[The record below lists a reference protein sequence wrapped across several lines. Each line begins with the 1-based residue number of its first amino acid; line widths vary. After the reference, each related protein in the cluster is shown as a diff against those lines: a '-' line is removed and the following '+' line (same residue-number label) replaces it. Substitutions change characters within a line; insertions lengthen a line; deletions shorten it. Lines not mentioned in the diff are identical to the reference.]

1 MSEKRQLVIIGGGPG
16 GYAAAL
22 RAAQLGIRPTLIE
35 HDRIGGTCMNYG
47 CIPTKFLLSQTKLLR
62 NLQKNPRIDG
72 LGDNVRLNWQRVQ
85 EEKRAV
91 VERLVRGVEFLL
103 HRTGVEVLKG
113 RADFRNQK
121 EIIFRD
127 SSGER
132 LFEPDK
138 IILAMGASSVDLP
151 FLKANGEEIITHRE
165 ALDLEEVPPTM
176 IIIGAGAVG
185 LELGSIFARLGTDIT
200 ILEIMPT
207 ILPGADKQMVLRLER
222 LLKKQGLKIRTGVRL
237 EEAILEGGRVLLK
250 GTCLKMRAA
259 LEFRA
264 EKTLLAVGRK
274 PDSQILPQE
283 FSGLLDRGG
292 FIRVNSRLETERPGI
307 YAVGDLIGGKLLAH
321 KAQHEGIVAAEN
333 ASGLAVEM
341 DYRAL
346 PMAVFTEPEL
356 ASVGLTE
363 EEAKERG
370 IEAQAGLFS
379 LQANGRA
386 VTLESPEGLVKI
398 LAGSDDR
405 VLGGHI
411 LAPNASE
418 LVAEIALAIRKGLTL
433 QDISS
438 TIHVHPTISEATME
452 AAWKAKGKA
461 IHTLNE

>member
-47 CIPTKFLLSQTKLLR
+47 CIPTKFLLSQTKLCQKLE
-62 NLQKNPRIDG
+62 KNPWIEG
-72 LGDNVRLNWQRVQ
+72 LGDGVRLNWPRVQ
-85 EEKRAV
+85 QEKRAV

-103 HRTGVEVLKG
+103 QRSGVEVLKG
-113 RADFRNQK
+113 SADFKGQK
-121 EIIFRD
+121 EIIFHG

-132 LFEPDK
+132 LFEAQK

-151 FLKANGEEIITHRE
+151 FLKANGKEVITHRE
-165 ALDLEEVPPTM
+165 ALDLEEVPPTL
-176 IIIGAGAVG
+176 IVVGAGPVG
-185 LELGSIFARLGTDIT
+185 LELGSIFARLGTDVT

-207 ILPGADKQMVLRLER
+207 ILPGTDKQMALRLER

-237 EEAILEGGRVLLK
+237 EKGSLEGGKILLK
-250 GTCLKMRAA
+250 GTCLKTRTA

-274 PDSQILPQE
+274 PNSQMLPQE

-333 ASGLAVEM
+333 ASSLDVEM

-346 PMAVFTEPEL
+346 PTAVFTDPEL

-370 IEAQAGLFS
+370 IDVRAGLFS

-386 VTLESPEGLVKI
+386 VTLGSPEGLVKI
-398 LAGSDDR
+398 LAATDDR

-411 LAPNASE
+411 LAPEASE

-438 TIHVHPTISEATME
+438 TIHVHPTLSEATME
-452 AAWKAKGKA
+452 AAWKAKGGA
-461 IHTLNE
+461 IHMLNE